1 MKKIIVLGL
10 AILMVLSGCFST
22 PAREVTN
29 ICNLLDEKVSW
40 YQAVKESE
48 KKWGAP
54 MHLQLAIIYQESH
67 FASNAKPPRN
77 KIFGIIP
84 GARPTTSF
92 GFTQAK
98 KATWDWYQLKTGNKS
113 AKRNNFADAVDFVGW
128 YINQS
133 DLRSKISKQMPTTSI
148 WLIMKVMVV
157 ITIRLMKIRPG
168 SLILLKKLKRSLIP
182 TRANFLN
189 AEINLIIIV
198 FGRSFN

>member
-1 MKKIIVLGL
+1 MKKLIVFGL

-29 ICNLLDEKVSW
+29 ICDLLDEKVSW
-40 YQAVKESE
+40 YKAVKKSE
-48 KKWGAP
+48 EKWGAP

-98 KATWDWYQLKTGNKS
+98 KTTWDWYQLKTGNKS
-113 AKRNNFADAVDFVGW
+113 AKRDNFADAVDFVGW

-133 DLRSKISKQMPTTSI
+133 LMRSKISKTNAFRQYLAYHEGHGGYNKKTYENKA
-148 WLIMKVMVV
+148 WLINVANNVE
-157 ITIRLMKIRPG
+157 
-168 SLILLKKLKRSLIP
+168 KKS
-182 TRANFLN
+182 N
-189 AEINLIIIV
+189 AYKSQLSQCRTKLDKNRVWTL
-198 FGRSFN
+198 F

>member
-1 MKKIIVLGL
+1 MKKLIVLGL

-40 YQAVKESE
+40 YQAVKKSE
-48 KKWGAP
+48 EKWGAP

-92 GFTQAK
+92 GYTQAK
-98 KATWDWYQLKTGNKS
+98 KATWDWYQLKTGNNS
-113 AKRNNFADAVDFVGW
+113 AKRDNFADAVDFVGW
-128 YINQS
+128 YVNQS
-133 DLRSKISKQMPTTSI
+133 LLRSKISKTNAYGQYLAYHEGHGGYNKKTYENKA
-148 WLIMKVMVV
+148 WLIDVAKNVEKKSN
-157 ITIRLMKIRPG
+157 TYKSQL
-168 SLILLKKLKRSLIP
+168 SLCRTKLDKNRVW
-182 TRANFLN
+182 TF
-189 AEINLIIIV
+189 
-198 FGRSFN
+198 F

>member
-1 MKKIIVLGL
+1 MKKLIFLGL
-10 AILMVLSGCFST
+10 AILMFLSGCFST

-40 YQAVKESE
+40 YQAVKKSE
-48 KKWGAP
+48 QKWDAP

-84 GARPTTSF
+84 GARITTSF

-113 AKRNNFADAVDFVGW
+113 AKRDNFADAVDFIGW
-128 YINQS
+128 YVNQS
-133 DLRSKISKQMPTTSI
+133 SLRSKISKTDAYRQYLAYHEGHGGYNNKTYEDKT
-148 WLIMKVMVV
+148 WLIDIAKKVE
-157 ITIRLMKIRPG
+157 
-168 SLILLKKLKRSLIP
+168 KKSNTYKSQLSQCRTQLDKNRVW
-182 TRANFLN
+182 TF
-189 AEINLIIIV
+189 
-198 FGRSFN
+198 F

>member
-1 MKKIIVLGL
+1 MKKLIALGL

-40 YQAVKESE
+40 YQAVKKSE
-48 KKWGAP
+48 EKWGAP

-92 GFTQAK
+92 GYTQAK
-98 KATWDWYQLKTGNKS
+98 KTTWDWYQLKTGNKS
-113 AKRNNFADAVDFVGW
+113 AKRDNFTDAVDFVGW
-128 YINQS
+128 YVNQS
-133 DLRSKISKQMPTTSI
+133 FLRSKISKTNAYRQYLAYHEGHGGYNNKTYENKA
-148 WLIMKVMVV
+148 WLIDIAKNVE
-157 ITIRLMKIRPG
+157 
-168 SLILLKKLKRSLIP
+168 KKSNTYNSQLSQCRTQLDKNRIWTL
-182 TRANFLN
+182 F
-189 AEINLIIIV
+189 
-198 FGRSFN
+198 

>member
-1 MKKIIVLGL
+1 MKKLIVLGL

-40 YQAVKESE
+40 YQAVKKSE
-48 KKWGAP
+48 EKWGAP

-92 GFTQAK
+92 GYTQAK
-98 KATWDWYQLKTGNKS
+98 KTTWEWYQLKTGNKS
-113 AKRNNFADAVDFVGW
+113 AKRDNLLTQLTLLDGML
-128 YINQS
+128 INLRC
-133 DLRSKISKQMPTTSI
+133 DLKLVKQIPTASI

-157 ITIRLMKIRPG
+157 ITRRLMKIRLG
-168 SLILLKKLKRSLIP
+168 SLM
-182 TRANFLN
+182 
-189 AEINLIIIV
+189 
-198 FGRSFN
+198 

>member
-1 MKKIIVLGL
+1 MKKLIVLGL
-10 AILMVLSGCFST
+10 AIIMVLSGCFST

-40 YQAVKESE
+40 YQAVKKSE
-48 KKWGAP
+48 EKWGAP

-92 GFTQAK
+92 GYTQAK

-113 AKRNNFADAVDFVGW
+113 AKRDDFADAVDFVGW

-133 DLRSKISKQMPTTSI
+133 LLRSKISKTDAYHQYLAYHEGHGGYNNKTYENKA
-148 WLIMKVMVV
+148 WLIDIAKKVE
-157 ITIRLMKIRPG
+157 
-168 SLILLKKLKRSLIP
+168 KKSNTYKNQLSQC
-182 TRANFLN
+182 RAQLDKNRVWTF
-189 AEINLIIIV
+189 
-198 FGRSFN
+198 F